1 MSSSKKKRGEKG
13 NPFCVTHIY
22 FSQIVR
28 PHCALIVVDVQN
40 DFISGSLA
48 IDEVRNISEKIFLRS
63 LLNLDLFSGW
73 PSRGAYQPTCGHC
86 SFCSALVYYFLK
98 EDIPVVNNFRDN
110 ILLFN
115 AIWNLSPGTNWTGT
129 PPTTFHNMHNM
140 QIYKICKWCK
150 ICKYAKYANA
160 EKFPN
165 M

>member
-63 LLNLDLFSGW
+63 IID
-73 PSRGAYQPTCGHC
+73 Q
-86 SFCSALVYYFLK
+86 
-98 EDIPVVNNFRDN
+98 
-110 ILLFN
+110 
-115 AIWNLSPGTNWTGT
+115 
-129 PPTTFHNMHNM
+129 
-140 QIYKICKWCK
+140 
-150 ICKYAKYANA
+150 
-160 EKFPN
+160 
-165 M
+165 